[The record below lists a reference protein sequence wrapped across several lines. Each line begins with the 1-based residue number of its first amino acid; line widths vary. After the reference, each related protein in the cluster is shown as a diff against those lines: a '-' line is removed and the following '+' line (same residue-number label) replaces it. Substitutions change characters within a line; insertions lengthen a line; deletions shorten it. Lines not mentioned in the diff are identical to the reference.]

1 VSTTPVEDV
10 ECSSAEV
17 WEGLD
22 GASLTM
28 DASSTI
34 VSTTE
39 GRLLSDNL
47 RRSCVLLRLPSL
59 PSLVIVRV
67 GEGVEDAQDAEDV
80 ESVESVRCGDLPCFV
95 YKAACCSLLVC
106 IDLPKSVSTFI
117 APLGL
122 AHARLPRG
130 TLVMS
135 S

>member
-1 VSTTPVEDV
+1 MSTTPVEDV
-10 ECSSAEV
+10 ECSSEEV

-22 GASLTM
+22 GASLTI
-28 DASSTI
+28 DASSMI
-34 VSTTE
+34 VSTIE
-39 GRLLSDNL
+39 GRFLEDNL
-47 RRSCVLLRLPSL
+47 RRSCVLLRLPN
-59 PSLVIVRV
+59 LVNVRV
-67 GEGVEDAQDAEDV
+67 GEGVEDVENVEDV
-80 ESVESVRCGDLPCFV
+80 EGVRCDDLTCFV

-106 IDLPKSVSTFI
+106 MDLPKSVSTFI